1 MSNENNRSSDIGIVV
16 DSYNSVEN
24 GMMQRMF
31 SKKYNFP
38 IEGLVTSPE
47 LMPKMMTA
55 LKNKYDF
62 KEYNFT
68 ASTTN
73 QMYILEEVNDS
84 FFIMIR
90 SGVKGALII
99 DVYTKTIAEGETLF
113 HLIREYEDLP
123 STLAIKIVSFSL
135 GSQGQLE
142 KSTIT
147 KNQDDFK
154 SLSKLYYPFLDIDE
168 MFKQYLISND
178 NLLLLAGRSGTG
190 KTEVINMLLDFATKN
205 EELLFSNPDDEEDDD
220 NIYVA
225 YVKNPQILAMDAFW
239 STLSKSNFNFIVMDD
254 MDFILTDRTI
264 SDGSHTD
271 ETRLRF
277 ISNFLSYTDGIF
289 TNNTKFI
296 ITTNRGV
303 NNIDSAI
310 LRKGRCFDVLSFRDL
325 TKVEAKAIWIEAE
338 LPEDKFSEEFKEDV
352 INAADLGSK
361 IEMYNNLLLKGATI
375 KSSYIKEDGISLYN
389 KNFDRKIT
397 I

>member
-1 MSNENNRSSDIGIVV
+1 MILR
-16 DSYNSVEN
+16 
-24 GMMQRMF
+24 
-31 SKKYNFP
+31 
-38 IEGLVTSPE
+38 LH
-47 LMPKMMTA
+47 
-55 LKNKYDF
+55 
-62 KEYNFT
+62 
-68 ASTTN
+68 N
-73 QMYILEEVNDS
+73 QE
-84 FFIMIR
+84 
-90 SGVKGALII
+90 
-99 DVYTKTIAEGETLF
+99 
-113 HLIREYEDLP
+113 
-123 STLAIKIVSFSL
+123 
-135 GSQGQLE
+135 QLE

-168 MFKQYLISND
+168 MFKQYMISND

-205 EELLFSNPDDEEDDD
+205 EDLLFANNNEEDDEEDN

-239 STLSKSNFNFIVMDD
+239 NTLSKSNFNFIVMDD
-254 MDFILTDRTI
+254 MDFILTDRNI

-296 ITTNRGV
+296 ITTNQGV

-325 TKVEAKAIWIEAE
+325 TIDEARAIWIEAE
-338 LPEDKFSEEFKEDV
+338 LGEDKFIEEFGKDTTV
-352 INAADLGSK
+352 NAADLGSK
-361 IEMYNNLLLKGATI
+361 IEMYNNLVNKNTTI
-375 KSSYIKEDGISLYN
+375 KSSYIKEEGISLYN
-389 KNFDRKIT
+389 KSFNKKIT